1 MTALINKFVAWL
13 RSPYPEL
20 RQRWKT
26 VVLPSLLVFFILYFL
41 QPFGISRMEE
51 NRFLVLSGY
60 ALVSMAML
68 AVVVY
73 VFPVLF
79 PAWHREERW
88 TLGKELLATLLMC
101 VLVTLGNW
109 CYTAWT
115 FQLDLD
121 LRLLY
126 ICLLWMLLFNHRQR
140 MQAVGNVPALPWISF
155 FYLIVAFFQQFSV
168 EKPRPFFLILPVV
181 KTLKIGKCYRHV
193 CRIIYVFVMKNRSFL
208 QRMHRTAIQRLFLL
222 RLIKGRQ
229 KKRKKCHVKI
239 KGKPRHLSI
248 SVL

>member
-115 FQLDLD
+115 FRLDLD

-126 ICLLWMLLFNHRQR
+126 VCLLWMVFIGPFPIVLFMMWNRNLQLKLEGQKKPLRSMRLVCCMQRLTAIMYVCTIWTEREKLLRSCC
-140 MQAVGNVPALPWISF
+140 ALP
-155 FYLIVAFFQQFSV
+155 
-168 EKPRPFFLILPVV
+168 
-181 KTLKIGKCYRHV
+181 
-193 CRIIYVFVMKNRSFL
+193 
-208 QRMHRTAIQRLFLL
+208 
-222 RLIKGRQ
+222 
-229 KKRKKCHVKI
+229 
-239 KGKPRHLSI
+239 
-248 SVL
+248 